1 MARRFSAPYQSEPVS
16 SLASW
21 ARNLAVFAVVA
32 VVVSIIIV
40 RFGFLEMK
48 PALAT
53 FLGGLAIAALSIL
66 FGLAGFAAIWQNGSR
81 GMARILLAFLI
92 DGAILA
98 YPAYLG
104 LQYRKLPA
112 IHDITTDPIDP
123 PRFEALARLRT
134 GDGANPAV
142 YAGLYS
148 AEQQRQFYPDIE
160 PIELE
165 ISVDRAYAIALQ
177 LVNKRKWLVI
187 DERAPQP
194 PRRIGRI
201 EAVARSPIMGFRED
215 ISIRV
220 VPDGDDSRV
229 DIRSASRFFESDL
242 GSNASRVTKFI
253 DDLNTAAD
261 ADALKPDGSRA
272 RCFASPR
279 NDEKLG
285 ARHPVGPTNHG
296 ITIRRHDPA
305 GDQIFQMRQHGV
317 ARSRREPGIDADI
330 DRAHHG
336 RDISFTLGEAMQ
348 DRGLARLAM
357 ADQEAHEAR
366 TIRNLGAVAGEIQIL
381 LARGEPV
388 ERLHVVDHRAVGRRH
403 DRGRPPHHVIADEV
417 ELSLGPGER
426 KMVGGVAGRGDGFQT
441 PAGALDDVAMG
452 DPDVRREVAIG
463 AGFGIVLLALEARA
477 QARCGP

>member
-53 FLGGLAIAALSIL
+53 FFGGLGIAALSIL

-123 PRFEALARLRT
+123 PRFDALARLRT
-134 GDGANPAV
+134 GDGANTAV

-177 LVNKRKWLVI
+177 LVNKRKWLII

-215 ISIRV
+215 IAIRV
-220 VPDGDDSRV
+220 VPDGEDSRV
-229 DIRSASRFFESDL
+229 DIRSASRYFESDL
-242 GSNASRVTKFI
+242 GSNATRVKKFI

-261 ADALKPDGSRA
+261 ADALKPV
-272 RCFASPR
+272 
-279 NDEKLG
+279 KKT
-285 ARHPVGPTNHG
+285 PVAPPKA
-296 ITIRRHDPA
+296 PA
-305 GDQIFQMRQHGV
+305 KTV
-317 ARSRREPGIDADI
+317 
-330 DRAHHG
+330 
-336 RDISFTLGEAMQ
+336 
-348 DRGLARLAM
+348 
-357 ADQEAHEAR
+357 
-366 TIRNLGAVAGEIQIL
+366 
-381 LARGEPV
+381 
-388 ERLHVVDHRAVGRRH
+388 
-403 DRGRPPHHVIADEV
+403 
-417 ELSLGPGER
+417 
-426 KMVGGVAGRGDGFQT
+426 KK
-441 PAGALDDVAMG
+441 
-452 DPDVRREVAIG
+452 
-463 AGFGIVLLALEARA
+463 
-477 QARCGP
+477 

>member
-1 MARRFSAPYQSEPVS
+1 MISRGTAPNTGRTHPMARRFSAPYQSEPVS

-40 RFGFLEMK
+40 RFGFLEPK

-53 FLGGLAIAALSIL
+53 FFGGLAIAALSIL

-123 PRFEALARLRT
+123 PRFDALARLRT
-134 GDGANPAV
+134 GDGTNPAV

-220 VPDGDDSRV
+220 VPDGEDSRV
-229 DIRSASRFFESDL
+229 DIRSASRYFDSDL
-242 GSNASRVTKFI
+242 GSNAARVKKFI

-261 ADALKPDGSRA
+261 ADALKPV
-272 RCFASPR
+272 
-279 NDEKLG
+279 KKT
-285 ARHPVGPTNHG
+285 PVVPPKA
-296 ITIRRHDPA
+296 PA
-305 GDQIFQMRQHGV
+305 KTV
-317 ARSRREPGIDADI
+317 
-330 DRAHHG
+330 
-336 RDISFTLGEAMQ
+336 
-348 DRGLARLAM
+348 
-357 ADQEAHEAR
+357 
-366 TIRNLGAVAGEIQIL
+366 
-381 LARGEPV
+381 
-388 ERLHVVDHRAVGRRH
+388 
-403 DRGRPPHHVIADEV
+403 
-417 ELSLGPGER
+417 
-426 KMVGGVAGRGDGFQT
+426 KK
-441 PAGALDDVAMG
+441 
-452 DPDVRREVAIG
+452 
-463 AGFGIVLLALEARA
+463 
-477 QARCGP
+477 